1 MHIKRPKTASYEDS
15 NGASRDL
22 KQIPY
27 PLNTP
32 VNMMLPKKTQNRFQ
46 LSFKAKEVPVYIPME
61 EFLMNDLDIPPEV
74 IHTRLLLRTCIDNEN
89 RHTWRSHE
97 TNKN

>member
-1 MHIKRPKTASYEDS
+1 MHIKRPKTAIYEDS
-15 NGASRDL
+15 NGASRDF

-61 EFLMNDLDIPPEV
+61 EFLMNDLDIP
-74 IHTRLLLRTCIDNEN
+74 TRSDTYKIAL
-89 RHTWRSHE
+89 
-97 TNKN
+97 KNLYRQRKQAHLEIT